1 MTLHLFWDNSNIWL
15 SGKDVS
21 SMVEPG
27 HELDFRIHFA
37 RLLSAVKAQRPL
49 ASAVVAGS
57 LPPDND
63 ALWETFDRLGVRV
76 IKQERGNQTGGEVA
90 VDEVLQLAMAN
101 TVLDHAP
108 GTMLLLTGDG
118 SGSTQGQGFLT
129 QLQRARRYGWNIEV
143 ASWAA
148 SCNRFL
154 KEYAQKEGQFIRLD
168 DHYADVTFIAK
179 GRPVGEKPGR
189 AAPAT
194 P

>member
-15 SGKDVS
+15 SGRDVC

-27 HELDFRIHFA
+27 HEQNFRIHFA
-37 RLLSAVKAQRPL
+37 RLLEVVKAQRPL
-49 ASAVVAGS
+49 ETAVVAGS

-63 ALWETFDRLGVRV
+63 ALWDTFSRLGVKV

-90 VDEVLQLAMAN
+90 VDEVLQLGMAN
-101 TVLDHAP
+101 AVLDYAP

-118 SGSTQGQGFLT
+118 SGSTEGRGFLT
-129 QLQRARRYGWNIEV
+129 QLQRARKHGWQIEV

-148 SCNRFL
+148 SCNRLL
-154 KEYAQKEGQFIRLD
+154 KDYAQQEGQFLRLD

-179 GRPVGEKPGR
+179 GRAVGQQPG
-189 AAPAT
+189 AATLTT

>member
-15 SGKDVS
+15 SGRNVC

-27 HELDFRIHFA
+27 HEQNFRIHFA
-37 RLLSAVKAQRPL
+37 RLLEVVKAQRPL
-49 ASAVVAGS
+49 ETAVVAGS

-63 ALWETFDRLGVRV
+63 ALWDTFSRLGVKV

-90 VDEVLQLAMAN
+90 VDEVLQLDMAN
-101 TVLDHAP
+101 AVLDYTP

-118 SGSTQGQGFLT
+118 SGSTEGQGFLT
-129 QLQRARRYGWNIEV
+129 QLQRARKHGWEIEV

-148 SCNRFL
+148 SCNRLL
-154 KEYAQKEGQFIRLD
+154 KDYAQKEGQFLRLD

-179 GRPVGEKPGR
+179 GRAVGEQPGQ
-189 AAPAT
+189 AELTT